1 MLNKE
6 LDHKYENSVQDVNT
20 CGPMA
25 DSCYRGIST
34 ESFGCKPSCKALY
47 ADVRFTDESSTAA
60 QWMVAERFRRLTDLY
75 DNYKNKIARNLEFS
89 QSGNANQSESML
101 KNWIT

>member
-20 CGPMA
+20 CGPM
-25 DSCYRGIST
+25 DDFCYRGIST

-47 ADVRFTDESSTAA
+47 ADVRFTDDNSTAA
-60 QWMVAERFRRLTDLY
+60 QMKKFRRLTDFY
-75 DNYKNKIARNLEFS
+75 DNYKSEIVPNLEFS
-89 QSGNANQSESML
+89 ESGNAKQRESML